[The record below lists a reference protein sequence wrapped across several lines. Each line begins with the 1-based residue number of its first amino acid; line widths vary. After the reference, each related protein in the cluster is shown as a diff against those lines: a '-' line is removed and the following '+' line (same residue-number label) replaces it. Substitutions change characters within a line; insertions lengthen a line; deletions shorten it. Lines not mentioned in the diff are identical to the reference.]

1 MAEQFDISIVDGA
14 RNVRGHLAGLIRAA
28 GMNAEL
34 FADPESFLAR
44 LAHRTPA
51 CVVMSFKLPGIS
63 GPELHDLLL
72 EHGLS
77 IPVVFLID
85 YDDFSASLREMKNRD
100 ADFLSKP
107 VQAKALMQSLQTA
120 RNRIADVKARSDQQ
134 QDVLSHWQRLT
145 PRERQVLE
153 HVLGGYLN
161 KQTAFRLGIAEKTV
175 KVHRQRVMEKMDARS
190 VAQLVRQCERAG
202 IRPRQTR

>member
-1 MAEQFDISIVDGA
+1 MAEPFDVSIVDDSGI
-14 RNVRGHLAGLIRAA
+14 VRKHITGLVRAA
-28 GMNAEL
+28 GMNAEP

-44 LAHRTPA
+44 LAHRAPA
-51 CVVMSFKLPGIS
+51 CVVMSFRLPGMS
-63 GPELHDLLL
+63 GPQLHDHLLG
-72 EHGLS
+72 HGLS
-77 IPVVFLID
+77 MPVVMLVD
-85 YDDFSASLREMKNRD
+85 YDDFPAGLREMKNRD
-100 ADFLSKP
+100 ADFLPKP
-107 VQAKALMQSLQTA
+107 VESEALMQSLQAA
-120 RNRIADVKARSDQQ
+120 RDRIADMKSRSDQQ
-134 QDVLSHWQRLT
+134 QAVLSHWQRLT

-202 IRPRQTR
+202 IQPCQTP